1 MACPNRNLIQNL
13 ENQLLNDRVLMEEIS
28 RSTQQS
34 VTEATDEIVMENK
47 QKKGKLAPE
56 SCHRGKLHE

>member
-34 VTEATDEIVMENK
+34 VTETNDKIVMESK
-47 QKKGKLAPE
+47 QKKGKLASE
-56 SCHRGKLHE
+56 SCYRGKLHE